1 MQIID
6 ADETRLI
13 DLPGVGKCPR
23 PVDIDQS
30 VTGFKT
36 LKSLRIYRFQPGATI
51 EGESEADEVFV
62 LPVSGA
68 FHIEV
73 TGRTV
78 LSADLSLDGPTR
90 ALYMTP
96 HHAYRLTPRRETL
109 VAYARAEAGGR
120 VPVQALSA
128 ENSDIGERLHYAL
141 VDLADGAALAHGTA
155 LAHGGAGERLI
166 HVISGGLV
174 AGGRALAAGQTLAL
188 AAGETAAMIA
198 TGRTRVLALW
208 V

>member
-6 ADETRLI
+6 ADESRLI
-13 DLPGVGKCPR
+13 VLPGVGKCPR

-30 VTGFKT
+30 VTGFTT

-51 EGESEADEVFV
+51 EGESEEDEVFV
-62 LPVSGA
+62 LPVSGG

-73 TGRTV
+73 TGKTAV
-78 LSADLSLDGPTR
+78 AADLTAEGPVR

-96 HHAYRLTPRRETL
+96 HHAYRLTPGEETL

-120 VPVQALSA
+120 VPVQALTA
-128 ENSDIGERLHYAL
+128 ESSDLGERLRFAL
-141 VDLADGAALAHGTA
+141 VDLADGAALDR
-155 LAHGGAGERLI
+155 GGSGERLF
-166 HVISGGLV
+166 HVISGRLA
-174 AGGRALAAGQTLAL
+174 AGGKALAAGQTLAL
-188 AAGETAAMIA
+188 AAGETMTPTA
-198 TGRTRVLALW
+198 RQPSRVLVLW